1 MTSLS
6 SASVLMIDRSKEQT
20 ARLARNLWLT
30 FTHLV
35 GRNLL
40 IMVTVT
46 VTFSLALPLVN
57 LTFQQN
63 TDSFVGQAFAVFP
76 GGREANIDDIQSVSE
91 MPHLYLTTR
100 NIFCVCIYAPSG
112 FDFEDPILFT
122 AQP

>member
-40 IMVTVT
+40 IMVTVRP
-46 VTFSLALPLVN
+46 FLWR
-57 LTFQQN
+57 F
-63 TDSFVGQAFAVFP
+63 
-76 GGREANIDDIQSVSE
+76 
-91 MPHLYLTTR
+91 H
-100 NIFCVCIYAPSG
+100 
-112 FDFEDPILFT
+112 
-122 AQP
+122 